1 VIDLSPDDLAA
12 VLLSLKVAAAA
23 TLVGVP
29 LALAVALMQARARYG
44 LRVALDVLVTLPL
57 VLPPVATG
65 YALLLLF
72 GRRGVIG
79 AGLAKI
85 GVVFAF
91 DWTGAALAAGI
102 MAFPLMV
109 RPMRLAIEALDPEVG
124 EVART
129 LGAGAVLRFLRLTL
143 PLAAPGIAAGGV
155 LGFAKALGEFGATI
169 TFVAAIP
176 GETLTLPAAIYN
188 ATQSPGSEGRA
199 LALCLLAAA
208 IAVGAVVV
216 SDMVGRLATR
226 AARGP
231 I

>member
-1 VIDLSPDDLAA
+1 VIDLAPDDLAA

-23 TLVGVP
+23 TLVGAPV
-29 LALAVALMQARARYG
+29 ALAVALLQARARYG
-44 LRVALDVLVTLPL
+44 LRVTLDVLVTLPL

-65 YALLLLF
+65 YVLLLLF

-79 AGLAKI
+79 AALAKI

-91 DWTGAALAAGI
+91 DWTGAALAAGV

-109 RPMRLAIEALDPEVG
+109 RPMRLALEALEPEVG

-129 LGAGAVLRFLRLTL
+129 LGAGPVLRFLRVTL
-143 PLAAPGIAAGGV
+143 PLAAPGIAAGGI

-199 LALCLLAAA
+199 AALCMLAAVLA
-208 IAVGAVVV
+208 IGAVVV
-216 SDMVGRLATR
+216 SDLVGRLATR

-231 I
+231 N